1 MTLPTDLPGSLDA
14 VHVAMRDAFA
24 RADLP
29 AYAEYLARDLR
40 YVDAR
45 GRVQSREQLLSDVQ
59 RQFERLVSFRSQFTR
74 ESLVADGE
82 AVIETG
88 VQDGAIALRIFAF
101 FEVRWQITR
110 RGRYTWRRTN
120 GGRWHL
126 SEVVLFSETIR
137 RDGLGLADRARFAGP
152 SEDPA

>member
-1 MTLPTDLPGSLDA
+1 MRSTLLCAMPLHGRICPRTPSTWRVTFAMWMPAGACSRGSNSCLMCNGSLNESSA
-14 VHVAMRDAFA
+14 SGASLH
-24 RADLP
+24 
-29 AYAEYLARDLR
+29 
-40 YVDAR
+40 
-45 GRVQSREQLLSDVQ
+45 G
-59 RQFERLVSFRSQFTR
+59 

-152 SEDPA
+152 SQDPA